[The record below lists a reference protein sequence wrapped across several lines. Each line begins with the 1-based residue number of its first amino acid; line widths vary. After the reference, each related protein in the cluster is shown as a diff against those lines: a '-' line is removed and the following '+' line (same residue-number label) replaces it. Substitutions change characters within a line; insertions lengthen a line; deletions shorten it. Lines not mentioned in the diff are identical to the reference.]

1 MQRCFFRLCILFIII
16 YVITVPIY
24 AFSAESQPIYE
35 GIDVSQWQQNID
47 FAKVKEAGIEIVYIK
62 SSEGNGYIDP
72 YFSRNYEKAKQ
83 NGLNIGFYHYVTAR
97 SVREAMRTGR
107 ILCKYY

>member
-1 MQRCFFRLCILFIII
+1 MQRCFFCLYILLIVV
-16 YVITVPIY
+16 YVTTAPIY
-24 AFSAESQPIYE
+24 AFSAESQPLYE

-47 FAKVKEAGIEIVYIK
+47 FMRVKEAGTEIVYIK

-107 ILCKYY
+107 FFCKYY